1 VKRELIL
8 GSLAVAMFSS
18 CSHLGRT
25 EQPSSSARAPEIR
38 KAMNETVIPEV
49 DLENVPTEDALK
61 FWEGTSR
68 TYNLQHFKFVH
79 VMSYPITYTVQ
90 TTAPGETRR
99 VPMPAPA
106 PAPTRAKVTVR
117 RKNITSEQ
125 LLDAICRQANLVWT
139 IMGRAIVIKP
149 NPAAT
154 DAQQ

>member
-1 VKRELIL
+1 MGRHTKTRALRHARRAGTSLTVKRELIL
-8 GSLAVAMFSS
+8 GFLMIAVFSS

-49 DLENVPTEDALK
+49 DLENVTADDALK

-68 TYNLQHFKFVH
+68 TYHPQHFKFVH

-99 VPMPAPA
+99 VPTAA
-106 PAPTRAKVTVR
+106 PAPTQVKVTVR

-125 LLDAICRQANLVWT
+125 LLDAICRQA
-139 IMGRAIVIKP
+139 
-149 NPAAT
+149 
-154 DAQQ
+154 